1 MKIKVCGLTDSVQI
15 QQLDTLGVDYAGL
28 IFYKASPRFVEGK
41 LMAEELMGGAGIRT
55 GVFVNEKE
63 EEIKKRI
70 VQYGL
75 KAVQLCGDEE
85 PTLCATLMHYVE
97 VIKVVHVE
105 TSGDLKQ
112 MRKYEGYCNY
122 FLLDTVSSGY
132 GGSGQKFNW
141 QMLSSNTITKPFFL
155 SGGID
160 EMDFEGIASI
170 RHPLLYGV
178 DINSRFE
185 LSPGI
190 KDIDKI
196 ARFIKKIKSL

>member
-15 QQLDTLGVDYAGL
+15 QQLNTLGVDYTGL

-41 LMAEELMGGAGIRT
+41 LRAEELEEGAGIRT

-63 EEIKKRI
+63 EEIRKRI

-75 KAVQLCGDEE
+75 KGVQLCGDEAPE
-85 PTLCATLMHYVE
+85 LCTALQPDVE
-97 VIKVVHVE
+97 VIKVVHVA
-105 TSGDLKQ
+105 TSDDLKQ
-112 MRKYEGYCNY
+112 MRKYEGYCDY

-132 GGSGQKFNW
+132 GGSGQKFDW
-141 QMLSSNTITKPFFL
+141 QMLSDNTIAKPFFL

-160 EMDFEGIASI
+160 EMDFERIASI
-170 RHPLLYGV
+170 HHPMLYGV

-185 LSPGI
+185 VSPGI

>member
-1 MKIKVCGLTDSVQI
+1 MKIKVCGLTDNVQI
-15 QQLDTLGVDYAGL
+15 QQLDALGVDYTGL
-28 IFYKASPRFVEGK
+28 IFYKPSPRFVESK
-41 LMAEELMGGAGIRT
+41 LRAEELKEGTGIRT

-63 EEIKKRI
+63 EEIRKRI
-70 VQYGL
+70 AQYGL
-75 KAVQLCGDEE
+75 KAVQLCGDEDPE
-85 PTLCATLMHYVE
+85 LCTALQPDVE
-97 VIKVVHVE
+97 VIKVMHVE
-105 TSGDLKQ
+105 ASDDLKQ

-132 GGSGQKFNW
+132 GGSGKKFDW
-141 QMLSSNTITKPFFL
+141 QMLSDNTITKPFFL

-160 EMDFEGIASI
+160 EMDFEKIASI